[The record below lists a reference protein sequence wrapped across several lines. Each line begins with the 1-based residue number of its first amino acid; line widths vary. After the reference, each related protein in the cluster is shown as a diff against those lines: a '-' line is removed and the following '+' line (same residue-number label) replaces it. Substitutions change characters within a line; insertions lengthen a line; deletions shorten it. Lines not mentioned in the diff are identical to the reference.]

1 MNRRGRRVREYYGYA
16 LIAGISRQD
25 AEDMLIGYVL
35 DMYSMRMKYDAQLAG
50 AKLERRMLGG

>member
-16 LIAGISRQD
+16 LIAGIQHED

-35 DMYSMRMKYDAQLAG
+35 DMYMMRMRYDAAIAG
-50 AKLERRMLGG
+50 AKLERGLLG

>member
-16 LIAGISRQD
+16 LIAGISHED

-35 DMYSMRMKYDAQLAG
+35 DMYMMRLRYDAKLAG
-50 AKLERRMLGG
+50 VKLERSVMG